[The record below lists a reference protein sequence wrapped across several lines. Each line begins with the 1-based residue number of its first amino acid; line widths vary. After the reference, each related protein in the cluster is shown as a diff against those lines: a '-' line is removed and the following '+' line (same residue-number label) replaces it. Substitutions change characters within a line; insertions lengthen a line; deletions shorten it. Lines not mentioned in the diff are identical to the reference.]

1 MHTQNTLAHTRTH
14 QCTTLPG
21 LSAGG
26 GTANLGFPAA
36 TAFLPEPPG
45 RQGAP
50 EAPSVRAQRWREG
63 ARAGATHPSPSQARS
78 PLFPHPERGRR
89 AREAPSHRVLQA
101 PILRG
106 RLGPGD
112 DRVPAHGPPRPQ
124 GGRASSSLPTAGQAE
139 PCGPQGPRKPTASQA
154 CSPAPYPLV
163 SLKVC

>member
-1 MHTQNTLAHTRTH
+1 MHTQKIPAHTRTH

-26 GTANLGFPAA
+26 GTANLGPPAA
-36 TAFLPEPPG
+36 TAFLLEPPG

-50 EAPSVRAQRWREG
+50 EAPSVRDQPWREG
-63 ARAGATHPSPSQARS
+63 ARAGATHPPPSQARS

-89 AREAPSHRVLQA
+89 TGEAPSYSVLQA
-101 PILRG
+101 PILRA

-124 GGRASSSLPTAGQAE
+124 GGRASSSSPTT
-139 PCGPQGPRKPTASQA
+139 GPGRTMRPPGPRKPTASQA
-154 CSPAPYPLV
+154 CSPAPSSP
-163 SLKVC
+163 